1 MRQYNVKTL
10 PDNLAAAIK
19 IVSEAIRRRQECVDS
34 LVIPTDGKKT
44 LAARE
49 ASHRQPSAI
58 K

>member
-1 MRQYNVKTL
+1 MQQFNIKTV
-10 PDNLAAAIK
+10 PDNLAAAIQ
-19 IVSEAIRRRQECVDS
+19 IVSQVIRRRQERVDS

-44 LAARE
+44 LPASE